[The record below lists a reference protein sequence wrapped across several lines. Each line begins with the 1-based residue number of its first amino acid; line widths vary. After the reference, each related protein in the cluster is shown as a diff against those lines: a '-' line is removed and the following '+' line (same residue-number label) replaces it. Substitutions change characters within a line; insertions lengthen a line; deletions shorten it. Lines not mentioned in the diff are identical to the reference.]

1 MIQFNFKNKIMLK
14 SILKLEGAQEIS
26 VVEQKKI
33 NGGIPAGCQYQ
44 TWQGTSLANCKATR
58 SEGYN
63 YSYSLG
69 VCKAYFC
76 GPILPPGPY

>member
-1 MIQFNFKNKIMLK
+1 MLK
-14 SILKLEGAQEIS
+14 NILNLEGAQLITR
-26 VVEQKKI
+26 VEQKKI

-44 TWQGTSLANCKATR
+44 SWEGTSLANCKATR

-69 VCKAYFC
+69 ICKAYFC
-76 GPILPPGPY
+76 GPYVPPPPY